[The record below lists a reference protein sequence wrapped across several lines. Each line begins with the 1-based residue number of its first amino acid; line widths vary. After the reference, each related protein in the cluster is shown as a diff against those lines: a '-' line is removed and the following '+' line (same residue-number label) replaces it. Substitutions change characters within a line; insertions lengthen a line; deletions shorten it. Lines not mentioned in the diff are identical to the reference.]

1 MGGREVSR
9 PCRVWFFAEGE
20 RFFMFFVFD
29 SIDDS
34 VTMHNHSPQKF
45 STEPFSLLYAV
56 NLLPR
61 CAVEFGGV
69 GKNV

>member
-1 MGGREVSR
+1 MSQLFSGKDRL
-9 PCRVWFFAEGE
+9 
-20 RFFMFFVFD
+20 FFMFFVFD

-34 VTMHNHSPQKF
+34 ATMHNHSPQKF
-45 STEPFSLLYAV
+45 STEPFLLLYAV

>member
-1 MGGREVSR
+1 MSQLFSGKDIGRFR
-9 PCRVWFFAEGE
+9 FFP
-20 RFFMFFVFD
+20 RLFFMFFVFD

-34 VTMHNHSPQKF
+34 ATMHNHSPQKF
-45 STEPFSLLYAV
+45 STEPFSLLCAV
-56 NLLPR
+56 NLLLR

>member
-1 MGGREVSR
+1 MSQLFSGKDIGRFR
-9 PCRVWFFAEGE
+9 FFP
-20 RFFMFFVFD
+20 RLFFMFFVFD

-34 VTMHNHSPQKF
+34 ATMHNHSPQKF

-56 NLLPR
+56 NLLLR